1 MVVDGE
7 SDDFGAE
14 KLKGLLKILPEQDE
28 VRSIYDL
35 CSSTFIYSNSN
46 YRKGEML
53 KSWDG
58 DRAKLG
64 NAERFIL
71 QLTEVKK

>member
-1 MVVDGE
+1 MYKFFFFSTNEDIVAMVVDGE

-14 KLKGLLKILPEQDE
+14 KPKGLLKILPEQDE

-46 YRKGEML
+46 YK
-53 KSWDG
+53 
-58 DRAKLG
+58 
-64 NAERFIL
+64 
-71 QLTEVKK
+71 

>member
-1 MVVDGE
+1 MYISELPHLSNKREVSINVFPDL
-7 SDDFGAE
+7 AP
-14 KLKGLLKILPEQDE
+14 LLAQTP
-28 VRSIYDL
+28 
-35 CSSTFIYSNSN
+35 SSTFIYSKPN
-46 YRKGEML
+46 YRKVEML